1 MKQYAVNKLAK
12 LAGVSVRTLH
22 YYDQI
27 GLLTPSVRTS
37 AGYRLYSEA
46 ELLRL
51 QQILF
56 YRELD
61 VELKEIGNILDDPG
75 FDLVHALESHRQMLL
90 SKKSRIEA
98 LVATVEKTIF
108 HLKNKVNMNAEDLY
122 AGLPKEQAEAWR
134 REAKEKWPD
143 QVAHAEKQLLTMDKE
158 SYRQLQEG
166 FKANG
171 EILASLAAAGLDPAS
186 DQVQQEIAVHYRY
199 ILQFWGKAGNQAAAY
214 KGLGDLLAGDERYT
228 QVNGAA
234 NPALGKFMQQ
244 AIHIYA
250 ERKLQ

>member
-37 AGYRLYSEA
+37 AGYRMYGEA

-61 VELKEIGNILDDPG
+61 VELKDIGSILDDPG
-75 FDLVHALESHRQMLL
+75 FDLIHALEGHRQMLL
-90 SKKSRIEA
+90 SKKERIEA
-98 LVATVEKTIF
+98 LIATVEKTIF
-108 HLKNKVNMNAEDLY
+108 HLKNNVNMNVEDLY

-134 REAKEKWPD
+134 REAQEKWPG
-143 QVAHAEKQLLTMDKE
+143 QVAHAEKQLLEMDKD
-158 SYRQLQEG
+158 SYQQLQEG
-166 FKANG
+166 FKANW
-171 EILASLAAAGLDPAS
+171 EKLASLSHLDPAS
-186 DQVQQEIAVHYRY
+186 QQVQQEIAIHYGY
-199 ILQFWGKAGNQAAAY
+199 ILQFWGKTGNQAEAY
-214 KGLGDLLAGDERYT
+214 NGLGDLLATDERYM
-228 QVNGAA
+228 QVNGLA
-234 NPALGKFMQQ
+234 NPAFGGFMQQ
-244 AIHIYA
+244 AIRIYVQQ
-250 ERKLQ
+250 KLQ

>member
-1 MKQYAVNKLAK
+1 M
-12 LAGVSVRTLH
+12 
-22 YYDQI
+22 
-27 GLLTPSVRTS
+27 
-37 AGYRLYSEA
+37 
-46 ELLRL
+46 

-61 VELKEIGNILDDPG
+61 VELKDISNILDDPG

-90 SKKSRIEA
+90 SKKSRIET

-108 HLKNKVNMNAEDLY
+108 HLKNKVNMNVEDLY

-134 REAKEKWPD
+134 REAKKKWPD
-143 QVAHAEKQLLTMDKE
+143 QVAHAEKQLLTMDSG

-166 FKANG
+166 FKANW
-171 EILASLAAAGLDPAS
+171 EKLASLAGQDPAS
-186 DQVQQEIAVHYRY
+186 DQVQQEIAIHYRY
-199 ILQFWGKAGNQAAAY
+199 ILQFWGKAGNQAEAY
-214 KGLGDLLAGDERYT
+214 KGLGDLLANDERYT

-234 NPALGKFMQQ
+234 NPAFGKFMQQ

-250 ERKLQ
+250 AHNLQ

>member
-1 MKQYAVNKLAK
+1 MKHYAVNKLAK

-27 GLLTPSVRTS
+27 GLLTPSVRTA
-37 AGYRLYSEA
+37 AGYRLYGET

-61 VELKEIGNILDDPG
+61 VELKDIGNILDDPE

-90 SKKSRIEA
+90 SKKSRIET

-108 HLKNKVNMNAEDLY
+108 HLKNKVNMNVEDLY

-143 QVAHAEKQLLTMDKE
+143 QVAHAEKQLLTMDMD
-158 SYRQLQEG
+158 SYQQLQEG
-166 FKANG
+166 FKANW
-171 EILASLAAAGLDPAS
+171 EKLALLSGQDPATE
-186 DQVQQEIAVHYRY
+186 QVQREIDVHYHY
-199 ILQFWGKAGNQAAAY
+199 ILKFWGKAGNQAEAY
-214 KGLGDLLAGDERYT
+214 KGLGDLLANDERYT
-228 QVNGAA
+228 QVNGVTK
-234 NPALGKFMQQ
+234 PAFGKFMQQ
-244 AIHIYA
+244 AIHIYV
-250 ERKLQ
+250 ERRLR

>member
-1 MKQYAVNKLAK
+1 MMKHYAVNKLAK

-27 GLLTPSVRTS
+27 GLLTPSVRTA
-37 AGYRLYSEA
+37 AGYRLYGEA

-61 VELKEIGNILDDPG
+61 VELKDIGNILDDPE

-90 SKKSRIEA
+90 SKKSRIET

-108 HLKNKVNMNAEDLY
+108 HLKNKVNMNVEDLY

-143 QVAHAEKQLLTMDKE
+143 QVAHAEKQLLTMDMD

-166 FKANG
+166 FKANW
-171 EILASLAAAGLDPAS
+171 EKLALLSGQDPAAE
-186 DQVQQEIAVHYRY
+186 QVQQEIDVHYHY
-199 ILQFWGKAGNQAAAY
+199 ILKFWGKAGNQAEAY
-214 KGLGDLLAGDERYT
+214 KGLGDLLANDERYT
-228 QVNGAA
+228 QVNGVA
-234 NPALGKFMQQ
+234 NPAFGKFMQQ
-244 AIHIYA
+244 AIHIYV
-250 ERKLQ
+250 ERRLR

>member
-1 MKQYAVNKLAK
+1 MKHYAVNKLAK

-27 GLLTPSVRTS
+27 GLLTPSVRTA
-37 AGYRLYSEA
+37 AGYRLYGEA

-61 VELKEIGNILDDPG
+61 VELKDIGNILDDPE

-90 SKKSRIEA
+90 SKKSRIET

-108 HLKNKVNMNAEDLY
+108 HLKNKVNMNVEDLY

-143 QVAHAEKQLLTMDKE
+143 QVAHAEKQLLTMDMD

-166 FKANG
+166 FKANW
-171 EILASLAAAGLDPAS
+171 EKLALLSGQDPAAE
-186 DQVQQEIAVHYRY
+186 QVQQEIDVHYHY
-199 ILQFWGKAGNQAAAY
+199 ILKFWGKAGNQAEAY
-214 KGLGDLLAGDERYT
+214 KGLGDLLANDERYT
-228 QVNGAA
+228 QVNGVA
-234 NPALGKFMQQ
+234 NPAFGKFMQQ
-244 AIHIYA
+244 AIHIYV
-250 ERKLQ
+250 ERRLR

>member
-1 MKQYAVNKLAK
+1 MKHYAVNKLAK

-22 YYDQI
+22 YYYQI
-27 GLLTPSVRTS
+27 GLLTPSVRTA
-37 AGYRLYSEA
+37 AGYRLYGEA

-61 VELKEIGNILDDPG
+61 VELKDIGNILDDPE

-90 SKKSRIEA
+90 SKKSRIET

-108 HLKNKVNMNAEDLY
+108 HLKNKVNMNVEDLY

-143 QVAHAEKQLLTMDKE
+143 QVAHAEKQLLTMDMD

-166 FKANG
+166 FKANW
-171 EILASLAAAGLDPAS
+171 EKLALLSGQDPAAE
-186 DQVQQEIAVHYRY
+186 QVQQEIDVHYHY
-199 ILQFWGKAGNQAAAY
+199 ILKFWGKAGNQAEAY
-214 KGLGDLLAGDERYT
+214 KGLGDLLANDERYT
-228 QVNGAA
+228 QVNGVA
-234 NPALGKFMQQ
+234 NPAFGKFMQQ
-244 AIHIYA
+244 AIHIYV
-250 ERKLQ
+250 ERRLR